1 MVENE
6 QLSATEEAIQDE
18 SKPLPV
24 SFVGDVML
32 DLSVEL
38 GRVELSIR
46 DLIALKKGAVIE
58 LEKLAGEALD
68 LYANNNLV
76 GRGEGVVV
84 NDKFGVRVTQV
95 VSPEGINE
103 LL

>member
-1 MVENE
+1 MTGDK
-6 QLSATEEAIQDE
+6 SASAASDGTPEKK
-18 SKPLPV
+18 KPLPI
-24 SFVGDVML
+24 SFIGDVL
-32 DLSVEL
+32 LTVAVEL
-38 GRVELSIR
+38 GRVELTIR
-46 DLIALKKGAVIE
+46 DLLALKKGSVIE

>member
-1 MVENE
+1 MSE
-6 QLSATEEAIQDE
+6 ATESAAEAAVKDAN
-18 SKPLPV
+18 KPLPI
-24 SFVGDVML
+24 SFVGDVLL
-32 DLSVEL
+32 DLTVEL
-38 GRVELSIR
+38 GRVDLSIR
-46 DLIALKKGAVIE
+46 ELIDLKKGSVIE

-95 VSPEGINE
+95 TSPEGINE

>member
-1 MVENE
+1 MSEP
-6 QLSATEEAIQDE
+6 EAAKE
-18 SKPLPV
+18 AVAEKKPLPI
-24 SFVGDVML
+24 SFVGDVNVTVA
-32 DLSVEL
+32 VEL
-38 GRVELSIR
+38 GRVELTIR
-46 DLIALKKGAVIE
+46 ELLKLKKGSVIE
-58 LEKLAGEALD
+58 LDKIAGEALD

-95 VSPEGINE
+95 VSPEGVNE

>member
-1 MVENE
+1 MSGEKPASE
-6 QLSATEEAIQDE
+6 AGATEKK
-18 SKPLPV
+18 KPLPV
-24 SFVGDVML
+24 SFVGDVMITVA
-32 DLSVEL
+32 VEL

-46 DLIALKKGAVIE
+46 ELLALKKGSVIE